1 MVTPFSTTYL
11 NLVYDC
17 VYFAYCQLQS
27 TGYAIA
33 LLLLS
38 LVICALLT
46 SKHAQISHL
55 IRRV

>member
-1 MVTPFSTTYL
+1 MTTFL
-11 NLVYDC
+11 NMAYDC
-17 VYFAYCQLQS
+17 VYFAYCLFQS
-27 TGYAIA
+27 IGYATA
-33 LLLLS
+33 LLLLI